1 MSAVMRRPAHR
12 AEPADGIRSRSSS
25 GTFIQINEEENVTEN
40 KFMDP
45 WTAVIHAG
53 QHPDPLFGGVSVPIY
68 QSSTFAFK
76 SAEHGAALFQGGEEG
91 YIYTRIGNPTTKALE
106 DCVAALEKGYGGLAT
121 ATGMAAITTVHL
133 AFLDH
138 DAHLISTDAVYG
150 PSRIVV
156 EKEFSRFGVQSDFV
170 DTSQVENIKKCIR
183 PNTRMLFVETP
194 ANPTMALTDI
204 RACADL
210 ARRHGLILAVDNT
223 FSSPMLQ
230 NPLELGADIVIHSL
244 TKFLNGHSDVVGGM
258 IVVKDENRFKRLRRV
273 LTLMGGTM
281 DPHQAWLVLRGVKTL
296 ALRVEKSQENAMKLA
311 RFLGSHPSVKW
322 VNYPGLESHPQH
334 ELAKQQMKGFGSM
347 LCFGLKG
354 GFEAGRKMINALRL
368 CTLAVS
374 LGGVESL
381 IQHPASMTHA
391 GVGRE
396 ERIKA
401 GITDDLIRLSV
412 GCEGFEDLKADLDKA
427 MALAG

>member
-1 MSAVMRRPAHR
+1 M
-12 AEPADGIRSRSSS
+12 
-25 GTFIQINEEENVTEN
+25 TEKKSN
-40 KFMDP
+40 KPF
-45 WTAVIHAG
+45 TTVIHAG

-76 SAEHGAALFQGGEEG
+76 SAEHGAALFQGTEDG

-106 DCVAALEKGYGGLAT
+106 DCVTALENGWGAMAT
-121 ATGMAAITTVHL
+121 ASGMAAISTVYL
-133 AFLDH
+133 AFLDR
-138 DAHLISTDAVYG
+138 DSHLISTSAVYG
-150 PSRIVV
+150 PSRTVV
-156 EKEFSRFGVQSDFV
+156 EREFSRFGIQSDFI
-170 DTSQVENIKKCIR
+170 DTSDIEQIKKCLK
-183 PNTRMLFVETP
+183 PNTKILFIETP
-194 ANPTMALTDI
+194 ANPTMILTDI
-204 RACADL
+204 RACSAL
-210 ARRHGLILAVDNT
+210 AREHGLILVVDNT

-230 NPLELGADIVIHSL
+230 NPLDLGADIVIHSL
-244 TKFLNGHSDVVGGM
+244 TKFINGHSDVVGGI
-258 IVVKDENRFKRLRRV
+258 IVAKDENLFQRVRKV
-273 LTLMGGTM
+273 LTLMGGTI

-311 RFLGSHPSVKW
+311 PFLEGHPKVEW

-334 ELAKQQMKGFGSM
+334 ELAARQMKGFGSM

-354 GFEAGRKMINALRL
+354 GFEAGRKMINAVKL

-391 GVGRE
+391 GVPAE
-396 ERIKA
+396 ERKKA

-412 GCEGFEDLKADLDKA
+412 GCEDLEDIKEDLNRAIE
-427 MALAG
+427 LAS